1 MKEYDPNESV
11 DYIYK
16 NSEAYAEAYGQVQ
29 QLEAFKAHFK
39 ANKMLAST
47 EQTAWAKEMVALAS
61 EEYKTLCEAIGQ
73 ANRSEKALRWKLE
86 SAKMRWET
94 WRTQE
99 ASNRNIERMT
109 R

>member
-1 MKEYDPNESV
+1 MKDYDPNDSI

-16 NSEAYAEAYGQVQ
+16 NSDAYADAYSQVQ
-29 QLEAFKAHFK
+29 QLEAFKHHLK
-39 ANKMLAST
+39 ASKMSESS

-73 ANRSEKALRWKLE
+73 ANRNEKALRWKLE

-109 R
+109 K